1 MTHLPIEKIRID
13 GGTQPRAEIN
23 KNAVEEYASLISE
36 KVLMPPVIV
45 YFDGKEYWLVDGF
58 HRYFSH
64 KKLGLTEMLVD
75 IRNGTLREA
84 QFFSKGAHNGR
95 GLGHNSK
102 DYEYIVLSMVK
113 DKEWGQWSNRALGKH
128 IGISA
133 MTVGRIKKKAD
144 VQQSSKKKT
153 NRKDGKGKEVIVD
166 TSKMGRPEQ
175 TKPNEVEQLQQK
187 IKELTTTVNEVVEEN
202 TQIKDQIAIGS
213 WDASEIEKVD
223 VEDTIKDL
231 REQIRL
237 LEIDNKALR
246 ESRDMFQNRN
256 AELMKTIN
264 RMKKSNGTKT

>member
-1 MTHLPIEKIRID
+1 MTHLQIEKIRID
-13 GGTQPRAEIN
+13 GNTQPRAKIN
-23 KNAVEEYASLISE
+23 EKAVEEYASLISE

-45 YFDGKEYWLVDGF
+45 YFDSKDYWLVDGF

-64 KKLGLTEMLVD
+64 QKLGLKEMLVD

-102 DYEYIVLSMVK
+102 DYEYIILSMVN
-113 DKEWGQWSNRALGKH
+113 DKEWGQLSNRALGKH
-128 IGISA
+128 VGISA

-144 VQQSSKKKT
+144 VQQSPKKKAI
-153 NRKDGKGKEVIVD
+153 RKGKEYTVD
-166 TSKMGRPEQ
+166 TTNQG
-175 TKPNEVEQLQQK
+175 TVAKPSEVEQLQQK

-264 RMKKSNGTKT
+264 RMKKSNATKT

>member
-13 GGTQPRAEIN
+13 GDTQPRADIN

-102 DYEYIVLSMVK
+102 DYEYIILSMVS
-113 DKEWGQWSNRALGKH
+113 DKEWGQLSNRALGKH
-128 IGISA
+128 VGISA

-144 VQQSSKKKT
+144 VQQSPKKKT
-153 NRKDGKGKEVIVD
+153 IRKGKEHTVD
-166 TSKMGRPEQ
+166 TTNIG
-175 TKPNEVEQLQQK
+175 TIAKPTEVEQLQQK
-187 IKELTTTVNEVVEEN
+187 IKELTSTVNEVVEEN

-213 WDASEIEKVD
+213 WDASDIEKID
-223 VEDTIKDL
+223 VEETIKDL

-264 RMKKSNGTKT
+264 RMKKSNATKT

>member
-23 KNAVEEYASLISE
+23 EKMVEEYASLLSE

-45 YFDGKEYWLVDGF
+45 YFDGKEYWLADGF

-84 QFFSKGAHNGR
+84 QLFSKTANKGR
-95 GLGHNSK
+95 GMSMSAK
-102 DYEYIVLSMVK
+102 DNQYIVLSMVN
-113 DKEWGQWSNRALGKH
+113 DKEWGQWSNKAIADWVGV
-128 IGISA
+128 SA
-133 MTVGRIKKKAD
+133 MTVGRIKKKAN
-144 VQQSSKKKT
+144 VQQPTKKKT
-153 NRKDGKGKEVIVD
+153 IRKGKEVIVD
-166 TSKMGRPEQ
+166 TSKMG
-175 TKPNEVEQLQQK
+175 TIAKPSEVEQLQQK